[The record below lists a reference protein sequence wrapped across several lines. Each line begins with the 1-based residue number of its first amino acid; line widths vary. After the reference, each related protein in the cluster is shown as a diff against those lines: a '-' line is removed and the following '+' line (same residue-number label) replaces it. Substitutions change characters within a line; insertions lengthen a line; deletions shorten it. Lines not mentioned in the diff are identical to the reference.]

1 MENIEGSFFSD
12 SDQATMKETQKDCQ
26 SEVWDLFKNLS
37 SWKEESHNQFS
48 NIISFYD
55 KSIKKGISDLVQEV
69 CDLKTQ
75 LSATTKVYRDN
86 YATITNERNVL
97 MQKVNNLNDEIRQL
111 NDKLLDNEIRSDQDE
126 INEASNEFTNE
137 NVINSEDEKVN
148 TDEVEE
154 ICQSVE
160 TNGSTGLHLNPR
172 PYKSKYSKKSNLNHQ
187 KESSQSDG
195 HICTECNFSFST
207 DMNLR
212 IHLKNVHPKLGANG
226 ESQAESDR
234 SMEPGLAEKQAIRT
248 DEVANKDEVDQMC
261 QAYKEFEMSNMH
273 HVKSHLK
280 GKQKEFS
287 LLCRECN
294 KVFKNKRSL
303 YAHTKE
309 KHISAHIVH
318 FCPDCGTGFV
328 RKSNM
333 KAHMRANCL
342 ASKMQTQHPS
352 GVIKPP
358 FTYPQLITEALR
370 SAEDSA
376 LRHSEI
382 CHYVSKK
389 YSYYRLEDK
398 DWQHCIGQ
406 HLSRNSKFEVA
417 EDRSHGR
424 KWRIKGEQC
433 ISAKSSKPGM
443 TIKLRLQHEPS
454 DLSKKVDN
462 LDL

>member
-48 NIISFYD
+48 NIVSFYD

-160 TNGSTGLHLNPR
+160 NNGSTGLHLDPR

-207 DMNLR
+207 DM
-212 IHLKNVHPKLGANG
+212 
-226 ESQAESDR
+226 
-234 SMEPGLAEKQAIRT
+234 T
-248 DEVANKDEVDQMC
+248 
-261 QAYKEFEMSNMH
+261 
-273 HVKSHLK
+273 
-280 GKQKEFS
+280 
-287 LLCRECN
+287 LL
-294 KVFKNKRSL
+294 
-303 YAHTKE
+303 
-309 KHISAHIVH
+309 
-318 FCPDCGTGFV
+318 
-328 RKSNM
+328 
-333 KAHMRANCL
+333 
-342 ASKMQTQHPS
+342 
-352 GVIKPP
+352 
-358 FTYPQLITEALR
+358 
-370 SAEDSA
+370 
-376 LRHSEI
+376 
-382 CHYVSKK
+382 
-389 YSYYRLEDK
+389 
-398 DWQHCIGQ
+398 
-406 HLSRNSKFEVA
+406 
-417 EDRSHGR
+417 
-424 KWRIKGEQC
+424 
-433 ISAKSSKPGM
+433 
-443 TIKLRLQHEPS
+443 
-454 DLSKKVDN
+454 
-462 LDL
+462 